1 MSAKKGD
8 LNLLIPGADGW
19 EIWTGSETS
28 GFSLH
33 SATGHLL
40 ALDVTGYP
48 SGPLQMALPVRKV
61 SALPFRAQTT
71 DLSLLG
77 DLAAM
82 HLEKCGARPALDG
95 GQLTDHFVF
104 GTSGEESLLTAVVL
118 SPPKEGQLPRRSP
131 AAFDLSARCLPLPAG
146 DVAVWKELGRWVF
159 AIGRPGQ
166 ALYFQ
171 CLSGERLDDRSG
183 NDVRLAL
190 TQLQIQGL
198 LSDFPSRVV
207 IWTHGSVS
215 DARPEEVESFA
226 RGIGLEVQELAK
238 PDPSWPSP
246 PSKLLPADV
255 RAERLHQKNQRNR
268 NILIAAALVAYLG
281 LVGYFIYNLREV
293 QKEALIAERNVAALG
308 TDAQDLLLHEEKW
321 EELKPVVESDFYPY
335 ELLLRAYRSL
345 PNSPDQR
352 YIRLTSATFIN
363 QFKEVDQ
370 AMVVERKIIL
380 QGQAEDN
387 TNIPKFSGSLTSRE
401 DLSEFIWN
409 IQPEVKDRKS
419 GLWTFLYEGDATQ

>member
-8 LNLLIPGADGW
+8 LNLLLPGAEGW

-28 GFSLH
+28 GFTQH
-33 SATGHLL
+33 SATRHLL

-48 SGPLQMALPVRKV
+48 SGPIQMALPVRKV
-61 SALPFRAQTT
+61 SALPFKAQTT

-104 GTSGEESLLTAVVL
+104 GTSGEESHLTAVVL
-118 SPPKEGQLPRRSP
+118 SPPQEGQLPRRSP
-131 AAFDLSARCLPLPAG
+131 SAFDLSVRCLPLPAG
-146 DVAVWKELGRWVF
+146 EVAVWKELGRWVF

-171 CLSGERLDDRSG
+171 CLAGERLDDRSG

-198 LSDFPSRVV
+198 LIQFPPRVI
-207 IWTHGSVS
+207 IWTHGSVT

-226 RGIGLEVQELAK
+226 RGIGLEVQEVPK
-238 PDPSWPSP
+238 PVPSWPSP

-255 RAERLHQKNQRNR
+255 RAERLQQKNKRNR

-281 LVGYFIYNLREV
+281 VIGYFIYDLLEV
-293 QKEALIAERNVAALG
+293 QKESRIAESNVASLG
-308 TDAQDLLLHEEKW
+308 SEADELLLHQAKW
-321 EELKPVVESDFYPY
+321 DELQPVVESDFYPY
-335 ELLLRAYRSL
+335 ELLLRVYRAL
-345 PNSPDQR
+345 PNTKDQR
-352 YIRLTSATFIN
+352 FIRLTSVSFTN

-370 AMVVERKIIL
+370 SMVVERKITI

-387 TNIPKFSGSLTSRE
+387 TIIPKFSGSLESNQ
-401 DLSEFIWN
+401 DLSEFDWN
-409 IQPEVKDRKS
+409 IQPEVRDKKS
-419 GLWTFLYEGDATQ
+419 GLWTFSYEAAVPQ

>member
-8 LNLLIPGADGW
+8 LNLLLPGADGW

-28 GFSLH
+28 GFTQH
-33 SATGHLL
+33 SATEHML
-40 ALDVTGYP
+40 ALDVTSYP
-48 SGPLQMALPVRKV
+48 SGPIQMALPVRQV
-61 SALPFRAQTT
+61 SAMPFRAQTT
-71 DLSLLG
+71 DLSLLS

-104 GTSGEESLLTAVVL
+104 GTSEEEALLTAVVL
-118 SPPKEGQLPRRSP
+118 SPPQEGQLPRRSP

-171 CLSGERLDDRSG
+171 CLSGERLDDRCG

-190 TQLQIQGL
+190 TQLQLQGL
-198 LSDFPSRVV
+198 LAEFPSRVV

-215 DARPEEVESFA
+215 DARPEEVESFT
-226 RGIGLEVQELAK
+226 RGVGLEVQEA
-238 PDPSWPSP
+238 PRPVPTWPSP

-255 RAERLHQKNQRNR
+255 RAERMHLKNQRNR
-268 NILIAAALVAYLG
+268 NILIAVALVAYLG
-281 LVGYFIYNLREV
+281 LVGYLFYDLREV
-293 QKEALIAERNVAALG
+293 QKEARLAERNVASMGSEAN
-308 TDAQDLLLHEEKW
+308 DLTIHKEKW
-321 EELKPVVESDFYPY
+321 EELQPVVESDFYPL
-335 ELLLRAYRSL
+335 ELFLRTYRSL
-345 PNSPDQR
+345 PNTKDQR
-352 YIRLTSATFIN
+352 FIRLTSATLIN

-370 AMVVERKIIL
+370 SMVVERKIIL

-401 DLSEFIWN
+401 DLSAFVWN